1 MLIQE
6 DLVQMEQA
14 LRDNLKSP
22 IPIIPQVAEYMF
34 LSGGKRFRPS
44 LLLFSSKLAGYRGD
58 RHIPLACTVEFL
70 HTATLLH
77 DDVVD
82 DADMRRGKAS
92 VNSVWG
98 NQASVLIGDF
108 FLARSLSLL
117 VSDNDSRILSLFC
130 RTTEKMAEGEVL
142 QLTQTNN
149 ADTREEEYLDV
160 VINKTA
166 SLISTACRT
175 GAILGNLAAPQEEAL
190 GSYGLNLGIA
200 FQLVD
205 DALDYV
211 SGNRKFGKETGT
223 DLRAGKMTLPLIYL
237 LTQGEKA
244 ERAQVRR
251 FLEKGEVA
259 KEEVGPVVELVRR
272 AGGIAYA
279 LDKARQFAS
288 CAKGDLSLFGNNEF
302 AEALAAVA
310 DYVVEREV

>member
-6 DLVQMEQA
+6 DLGEMEQA
-14 LRDNLKSP
+14 LRNNLKSP

-44 LLLFSSKLAGYRGD
+44 LLLFSSKLADYRGD

-117 VSDNDSRILSLFC
+117 VTDNDSRILSLFC

-142 QLTQTNN
+142 QLTQTSN
-149 ADTREEEYLDV
+149 ADTREEEDLDV
-160 VINKTA
+160 VINK
-166 SLISTACRT
+166 
-175 GAILGNLAAPQEEAL
+175 
-190 GSYGLNLGIA
+190 
-200 FQLVD
+200 
-205 DALDYV
+205 
-211 SGNRKFGKETGT
+211 
-223 DLRAGKMTLPLIYL
+223 
-237 LTQGEKA
+237 
-244 ERAQVRR
+244 
-251 FLEKGEVA
+251 
-259 KEEVGPVVELVRR
+259 
-272 AGGIAYA
+272 
-279 LDKARQFAS
+279 
-288 CAKGDLSLFGNNEF
+288 
-302 AEALAAVA
+302 
-310 DYVVEREV
+310 